1 MAIKNRSGFS
11 KVRAKVLPISSLEQR
26 GDVVLAVD
34 GVVLRE
40 AVRGQPLVHHVLLE
54 AVDLSL
60 ALFALGG
67 DSIDIWILRLELGR
81 KLRQGLKTRLG
92 TYYLFMDKG
101 KG

>member
-11 KVRAKVLPISSLEQR
+11 KVRAKVLPISSLKQR

-60 ALFALGG
+60 TLFALGERFNRHL
-67 DSIDIWILRLELGR
+67 DFEASVRA
-81 KLRQGLKTRLG
+81 QGLRTRLG
-92 TYYLFMDKG
+92 TYYLVVD
-101 KG
+101 